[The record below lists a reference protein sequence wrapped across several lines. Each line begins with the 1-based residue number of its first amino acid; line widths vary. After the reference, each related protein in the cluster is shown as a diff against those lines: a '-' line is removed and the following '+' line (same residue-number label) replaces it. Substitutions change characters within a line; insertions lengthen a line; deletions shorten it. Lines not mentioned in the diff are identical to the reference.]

1 MSTIIERKAIKPK
14 NDWHI
19 GSVRWKRAQK
29 QTYNI
34 FENDMTKLVLQMTGK
49 GTKPFHKWYLDD

>member
-1 MSTIIERKAIKPK
+1 MSTVIERKAIKPK

-49 GTKPFHKWYLDD
+49 GTKPFHKWY